1 MTSPNLDSEEEEIE
15 ILIEELEDDSDDFF
29 KSTDHKKQDLD
40 IKETNISDSYETIEL
55 VETQSEEIQEDE
67 ILKITSSQEIEEII
81 FDYNTTSK
89 NKDRTKIIDKIAT
102 FLPNNVLEE
111 LLKEIAFQDSYTLCR
126 AKAVSLLGDKA
137 DTPEIKRLLIQ
148 KLDDSS
154 PKVRLWTVWSL
165 RTIVYDPE
173 VYEALIKK
181 IKYFEKSKRVNLWII
196 RSLSDQIDDKT
207 IQDTFIHLLKQKPD
221 NETRKLLLFYLLQK
235 SNDEDMATELSFYM
249 LKEVNREIR
258 KEIVKKLVLLDFEDV
273 RYSLEKLYKKERDEE
288 IKDLIYPTS

>member
-258 KEIVKKLVLLDFEDV
+258 KEIVKKLVLLNFEDV

>member
-207 IQDTFIHLLKQKPD
+207 IQDTFINLLKQKPD

>member
-1 MTSPNLDSEEEEIE
+1 MDN
-15 ILIEELEDDSDDFF
+15 
-29 KSTDHKKQDLD
+29 
-40 IKETNISDSYETIEL
+40 
-55 VETQSEEIQEDE
+55 
-67 ILKITSSQEIEEII
+67 
-81 FDYNTTSK
+81 YN
-89 NKDRTKIIDKIAT
+89 
-102 FLPNNVLEE
+102 V
-111 LLKEIAFQDSYTLCR
+111 
-126 AKAVSLLGDKA
+126 VSLLGDKA

>member
-1 MTSPNLDSEEEEIE
+1 LTSPNLDSEEEEIE

-258 KEIVKKLVLLDFEDV
+258 KEIVKKLVLLNFEDV

>member
-1 MTSPNLDSEEEEIE
+1 LTSPNLDSEEEEIE

>member
-1 MTSPNLDSEEEEIE
+1 MTSPNLDSEEEERE
-15 ILIEELEDDSDDFF
+15 ILIEELEDDSEGFI
-29 KSTDHKKQDLD
+29 KSTIHKKKDLD
-40 IKETNISDSYETIEL
+40 IKETNIYDSYETIEL
-55 VETQSEEIQEDE
+55 AESQSEEIQEDE
-67 ILKITSSQEIEEII
+67 ILKITSTQEIEDII

-111 LLKEIAFQDSYTLCR
+111 LLKEIAFQDSYALCR
-126 AKAVSLLGDKA
+126 AKAVSLLGDKTDA
-137 DTPEIKRLLIQ
+137 PEIKRLLIQ
-148 KLDDSS
+148 KLGDSS

-165 RTIVYDPE
+165 RSIVYDPE
-173 VYEALIKK
+173 VYEVLIKK
-181 IKYFEKSKRVNLWII
+181 VKYFEKSKRVNLWII
-196 RSLSDQIDDKT
+196 RSLSDQIDNKT
-207 IQDTFIHLLKQKPD
+207 IQDTFINLLKQKPD

-273 RYSLEKLYKKERDEE
+273 KYSLEKLYKKERDEE

>member
-273 RYSLEKLYKKERDEE
+273 KYSLEKLYKKERDEE